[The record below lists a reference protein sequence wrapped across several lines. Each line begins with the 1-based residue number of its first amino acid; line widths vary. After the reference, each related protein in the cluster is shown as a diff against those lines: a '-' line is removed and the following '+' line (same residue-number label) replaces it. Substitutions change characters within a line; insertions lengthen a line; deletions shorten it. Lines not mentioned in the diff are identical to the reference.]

1 MILLSKAQKGDG
13 RGGEK
18 KQKGN
23 PPPFHI
29 FPSFFT
35 PAALRLYKAEQFE
48 PWQCKY
54 GYVVLN

>member
-48 PWQCKY
+48 PRQCKY
-54 GYVVLN
+54 G